1 MNFLKLADKAVSGES
16 LADAEVR
23 GLLAAEGEGL
33 LAMREGARRI
43 ALAAHGG
50 RVGFCAIINAKSG
63 RCPEDC
69 AFCAQSSRHR
79 TESPEYPLI
88 ATEKVLEAAAR
99 MRERGVTRFGVVVSG
114 KGLDGGDFD
123 RAVEMV
129 AKLGAIPGMAPDIS
143 PGILDAGRLARLKR
157 AGLSGYHHNLETSR
171 TFFPKICST
180 HGYDEDVAAVRAAVK
195 AGLYVCSG
203 GIFGLGES
211 WEDRVE
217 LALTLKG
224 LGVPSV
230 PVNFLQPI
238 PGTPCADRPVLAPAE
253 ALKIVALYRYLLPR
267 AHIRICGGRAKVF
280 PEGARLD
287 VLASGASGIMVGD
300 YLTTKGADVAADR
313 EGLAGLGLRLDDG
326 EGAPSEA

>member
-1 MNFLKLADKAVSGES
+1 MDFLKLADKAISGES
-16 LADAEVR
+16 LADAAIQR
-23 GLLAAEGEGL
+23 LLAAEGEAL
-33 LAMREGARRI
+33 SAMLAGARRI
-43 ALAAHGG
+43 GAVAHGG
-50 RVGFCAIINAKSG
+50 RVSFCAIINAKSG

-88 ATEKVLEAAAR
+88 ATERVLEAAAR

-114 KGLDGGDFD
+114 KGLTGGDFD

-129 AKLGAIPGMAPDIS
+129 SRLGAIPGMAPDIS
-143 PGILDAGRLARLKR
+143 PGILDADRLRRLQA

-180 HGYDEDVAAVRAAVK
+180 HGYDEDVAAVRAAVQ

-238 PGTPCADRPVLAPAE
+238 PGTPCASRPVLTPAE
-253 ALKIVALYRYLLPR
+253 ALKIVALYRYLLPQ
-267 AHIRICGGRAKVF
+267 AQIRICGGRAAVF

-287 VLASGASGIMVGD
+287 VLNAGASGLMVGD

-313 EGLAGLGLRLDDG
+313 AGLAGLGLTLD
-326 EGAPSEA
+326 ESAPPGAS